1 LLSRWTTK
9 TELAGAA
16 IIVSDA
22 YLGIGMIG
30 QALSTGI
37 SRDTAGAL
45 IALVRAEGSAAHC
58 HPISEVLTNGPE
70 AARNVADIVHLLC
83 LLHGRHPGVVD
94 HAIDRITNDAA
105 RAFLTDAADAFARE
119 RALLTKLVVAV
130 GPLPSTP
137 GQADTE
143 TAVLAQHHAIDM
155 LAQSE
160 RSGCAFG
167 AALALLADWAAIR
180 PVLETAAR
188 RLSLDIEKSA
198 LPNAAM
204 ISSIICAAANSEAA
218 DRAMLFGAQQ
228 IVAQHRGLWD
238 LLEARAIAR
247 SDY

>member
-1 LLSRWTTK
+1 
-9 TELAGAA
+9 
-16 IIVSDA
+16 
-22 YLGIGMIG
+22 MIG
-30 QALSTGI
+30 QALSTGT
-37 SRDTAGAL
+37 SRDTADAL
-45 IALVRAEGSAAHC
+45 LALVRAEGSAAHR
-58 HPISEVLTNGPE
+58 HPMSDVLTDGPE

-94 HAIDRITNDAA
+94 HAIDHVTNPAT
-105 RAFLTDAADAFARE
+105 RAFLSDAAEAFSHE

-160 RSGCAFG
+160 RAGCALG
-167 AALALLADWAAIR
+167 AALALLADWVAVR

-188 RLSLDIEKSA
+188 RLSLDFDKSD
-198 LPNAAM
+198 LPNAT
-204 ISSIICAAANSEAA
+204 IIASAIRATENGEAA

>member
-1 LLSRWTTK
+1 
-9 TELAGAA
+9 
-16 IIVSDA
+16 
-22 YLGIGMIG
+22 MIG
-30 QALSTGI
+30 QALSPGL
-37 SRDTAGAL
+37 SRDAADAL
-45 IALVRAEGSAAHC
+45 MALVRAEGSAAHR
-58 HPISEVLTNGPE
+58 HPLSDVLTQGPE

-94 HAIDRITNDAA
+94 YAIDRVTNSVT
-105 RAFLTDAADAFARE
+105 RAFLTDAADAFANE

-143 TAVLAQHHAIDM
+143 TTVLAQHHAIEM

-160 RSGCAFG
+160 RTGCAFG
-167 AALALLADWAAIR
+167 AALALIADWSAVR

-188 RLSLDIEKSA
+188 RLSLEIDRSD
-198 LPNAAM
+198 LPNATVIASV
-204 ISSIICAAANSEAA
+204 IRSAENSAAA

-228 IVAQHRGLWD
+228 ILAQHRGLWD

-247 SDY
+247 NDY

>member
-1 LLSRWTTK
+1 
-9 TELAGAA
+9 
-16 IIVSDA
+16 
-22 YLGIGMIG
+22 MIG
-30 QALSTGI
+30 QALSSGQT
-37 SRDTAGAL
+37 RDTAEAL
-45 IALVRAEGSAAHC
+45 LSLTRVDGSASHR
-58 HPISEVLTNGPE
+58 HPKSDVLTSGPE

-83 LLHGRHPGVVD
+83 LLHGRHPGVID
-94 HAIDRITNDAA
+94 HAVDRVSNPAT
-105 RAFLTDAADAFARE
+105 RAFLSDAADAFSGE
-119 RALLTKLVVAV
+119 RVLLTRLVVAV

-143 TAVLAQHHAIDM
+143 TAVLAQHHALDM

-160 RSGCAFG
+160 RTGCALG

-180 PVLETAAR
+180 PVLDTAAR
-188 RLSLDIEKSA
+188 RLSLECERSN
-198 LPNAAM
+198 LPNADVLASV
-204 ISSIICAAANSEAA
+204 IRSSENTAAA

>member
-1 LLSRWTTK
+1 MRDKGGTRTLY
-9 TELAGAA
+9 E
-16 IIVSDA
+16 
-22 YLGIGMIG
+22 YLGLEYLRTGMNG
-30 QALSTGI
+30 QALATGT
-37 SRDTAGAL
+37 SRDTAEAL
-45 IALVRAEGSAAHC
+45 LALVRSEGSASHR
-58 HPISEVLTNGPE
+58 HPTSDVLMQGPE

-83 LLHGRHPGVVD
+83 LLHGRHPGVID
-94 HAIDRITNDAA
+94 HAIDRVANAA
-105 RAFLTDAADAFARE
+105 TRAFLSDAADAFAHE

-160 RSGCAFG
+160 RTGCAFG
-167 AALALLADWAAIR
+167 AALALLADWNAVR

-188 RLSLDIEKSA
+188 RLSLDIDKSD
-198 LPNAAM
+198 LPNAAVLASV
-204 ISSIICAAANSEAA
+204 IRTADNSPAA

-247 SDY
+247 GNY

>member
-1 LLSRWTTK
+1 MT
-9 TELAGAA
+9 
-16 IIVSDA
+16 V
-22 YLGIGMIG
+22 
-30 QALSTGI
+30 QALQTGAT
-37 SRDTAGAL
+37 RDTADTL
-45 IALVRAEGSAAHC
+45 LALVRAEGTAAHG
-58 HPISEVLTNGPE
+58 HPVSDVLIKGPE
-70 AARNVADIVHLLC
+70 SARNVADIVHLLC

-94 HAIDRITNDAA
+94 HAAA
-105 RAFLTDAADAFARE
+105 RAGDGATQNFLVAAADAFGEE

-160 RSGCAFG
+160 RSGCALG
-167 AALALLADWAAIR
+167 AALAVIADWSSIRAVLDMAAK
-180 PVLETAAR
+180 
-188 RLSLDIEKSA
+188 RLSIDVSPSK
-198 LPNAAM
+198 LPDADAIAEAVRSGGNTT
-204 ISSIICAAANSEAA
+204 AA

-228 IVAQHRGLWD
+228 ILAQHRGLWD

>member
-1 LLSRWTTK
+1 
-9 TELAGAA
+9 
-16 IIVSDA
+16 
-22 YLGIGMIG
+22 MIG
-30 QALSTGI
+30 QALYTGI
-37 SRDTAGAL
+37 SRDSADAL
-45 IALVRAEGSAAHC
+45 LALVVAEGSAAHL
-58 HPISEVLTNGPE
+58 HPKSDVLTQGAE

-94 HAIDRITNDAA
+94 HAINRVTNTAT
-105 RAFLTDAADAFARE
+105 RAFLSDAADAFSHE

-143 TAVLAQHHAIDM
+143 TTVLAQHHAIDM

-160 RSGCAFG
+160 RTGCALG
-167 AALALLADWAAIR
+167 AALALIADWSAVR

-188 RLSLDIEKSA
+188 RLSLDIDKSD
-198 LPNAAM
+198 LPGATVIASAIRGADNTA
-204 ISSIICAAANSEAA
+204 AA

-228 IVAQHRGLWD
+228 IIAQHRGLWD
-238 LLEARAIAR
+238 LLEARSVAR

>member
-1 LLSRWTTK
+1 MGDKSGTRALYEYLD
-9 TELAGAA
+9 
-16 IIVSDA
+16 DA
-22 YLGIGMIG
+22 YLRTGMNG
-30 QALSTGI
+30 QALSTGT
-37 SRDTAGAL
+37 SRDTADAL
-45 IALVRAEGSAAHC
+45 LALVVAEGSASHR
-58 HPISEVLTNGPE
+58 HPTSDVLVHGPE

-94 HAIDRITNDAA
+94 HAVDRVSNPAT
-105 RAFLTDAADAFARE
+105 RAFLSDAADAFAHE

-160 RSGCAFG
+160 RTGCALG
-167 AALALLADWAAIR
+167 AALALIADWVAVR
-180 PVLETAAR
+180 PVLATAAR
-188 RLSLDIEKSA
+188 RLSLEIDRSD
-198 LPNAAM
+198 LPNVDVIATAIRAAE
-204 ISSIICAAANSEAA
+204 NSAAA

-247 SDY
+247 NNY

>member
-1 LLSRWTTK
+1 
-9 TELAGAA
+9 
-16 IIVSDA
+16 
-22 YLGIGMIG
+22 MNG
-30 QALSTGI
+30 QALATGT
-37 SRDTAGAL
+37 SRDTADAL
-45 IALVRAEGSAAHC
+45 LALVRLEGSASHR
-58 HPISEVLTNGPE
+58 HPTSDVLTQGPE

-94 HAIDRITNDAA
+94 HAIERVTNAST
-105 RAFLTDAADAFARE
+105 RAFLSDAADAFSHE

-160 RSGCAFG
+160 RTGCAFG
-167 AALALLADWAAIR
+167 AALALIADWAAVR

-188 RLSLDIEKSA
+188 RLSLDIDKSD
-198 LPNAAM
+198 LPNAAVLASV
-204 ISSIICAAANSEAA
+204 IRTADNSPAA

-238 LLEARAIAR
+238 LLEARAVAR

>member
-1 LLSRWTTK
+1 M
-9 TELAGAA
+9 
-16 IIVSDA
+16 V
-22 YLGIGMIG
+22 G
-30 QALSTGI
+30 QALSTGTP
-37 SRDTAGAL
+37 RDTADAL
-45 IALVRAEGSAAHC
+45 LALVAAEGSASHR
-58 HPISEVLTNGPE
+58 HPTSDALVHGPE

-83 LLHGRHPGVVD
+83 VLHGRHPGVVD
-94 HAIDRITNDAA
+94 HAVERAGNSST
-105 RAFLTDAADAFARE
+105 RAFLGDAAEAFSLE

-155 LAQSE
+155 LSQSE
-160 RSGCAFG
+160 RTGCALG
-167 AALALLADWAAIR
+167 AALALLADWAAVR
-180 PVLETAAR
+180 PVLVTAAR
-188 RLSLDIEKSA
+188 RLSLEIDSSN
-198 LPNAAM
+198 LPNADVIAKVVRAAE
-204 ISSIICAAANSEAA
+204 SSPAA